1 MILYLQATTD
11 LLRRYVQIFG
21 SAWAIRDALDG
32 VRRSGDELDF
42 LPSNLELIEKPPH
55 PAPRWTLRILCVL
68 SVAILAIAVFGR
80 LDIVATAKGKVLP
93 SDRVKVIQPALSGVA
108 RRILVRDGQ
117 RVKAGQLLIELD
129 TTQAAADSDRAR
141 RDRIDSELSIA
152 GARAA
157 LDALDGHGADASP
170 KLVTVPDASREQ
182 QQQAQALAESAVWE
196 VRQKVSGA
204 EAELRK
210 RIAEKTTVEAEIAKL
225 SATAPLA
232 RREADNYK
240 KLAVDRYVSQ
250 TDYLEKEQAALTSEH
265 ELAAQQSHANEL
277 AAAIEEQ
284 RANVATTIATFRK
297 EQLDVLT
304 KAQQTLQHS
313 SDDEAKAT
321 TRQRLL
327 SLTAPVDG
335 TVQQLAVHT
344 LGGVVTAAQQL
355 MEIVPEDVLEVEAS
369 IENKDI
375 GFVEAGQEAS
385 VKIDAFPYTEYGFLK
400 GRVVSVSN
408 DAVPEK
414 KLGLVFT
421 ARIRLATSSLSV
433 RRKPVSITP
442 GMQVTADIRT
452 GRRSV
457 AAYFLS
463 PLVENMQESMRER

>member
-196 VRQKVSGA
+196 VG
-204 EAELRK
+204 K
-210 RIAEKTTVEAEIAKL
+210 R
-225 SATAPLA
+225 
-232 RREADNYK
+232 
-240 KLAVDRYVSQ
+240 
-250 TDYLEKEQAALTSEH
+250 
-265 ELAAQQSHANEL
+265 
-277 AAAIEEQ
+277 
-284 RANVATTIATFRK
+284 
-297 EQLDVLT
+297 
-304 KAQQTLQHS
+304 
-313 SDDEAKAT
+313 
-321 TRQRLL
+321 
-327 SLTAPVDG
+327 
-335 TVQQLAVHT
+335 
-344 LGGVVTAAQQL
+344 
-355 MEIVPEDVLEVEAS
+355 
-369 IENKDI
+369 
-375 GFVEAGQEAS
+375 
-385 VKIDAFPYTEYGFLK
+385 
-400 GRVVSVSN
+400 
-408 DAVPEK
+408 
-414 KLGLVFT
+414 
-421 ARIRLATSSLSV
+421 
-433 RRKPVSITP
+433 
-442 GMQVTADIRT
+442 
-452 GRRSV
+452 
-457 AAYFLS
+457 
-463 PLVENMQESMRER
+463 

>member
-1 MILYLQATTD
+1 MMLHLQATAD
-11 LLRRYVQIFG
+11 LLRRYVQIFR

-32 VRRSGDELDF
+32 IRRSGDELDF
-42 LPSNLELIEKPPH
+42 LPSNLELVEKPPH
-55 PAPRWTLRILCVL
+55 PAPRWTLRILCLL
-68 SVAILAIAVFGR
+68 SVAILVMAVFGR

-93 SDRVKVIQPALSGVA
+93 GDRVKVIQPALGGVA

-141 RDRIDSELSIA
+141 RDRIDSALSIA

-157 LDALDGHGADASP
+157 LDALTSGSIPKLAKVADASP
-170 KLVTVPDASREQ
+170 EQ
-182 QQQAQALAESAVWE
+182 QQQAEALAESSVWE
-196 VRQKVSGA
+196 VRQKMSSA
-204 EAELRK
+204 QAELRK
-210 RIAEKTTVEAEIAKL
+210 RIAEKSTAEAEIAKL

-250 TDYLEKEQAALTSEH
+250 TEYLEKEQAALTSEH

-277 AAAIEEQ
+277 AAAIAEQ
-284 RANVATTIATFRK
+284 RANVATTTATFRK

-304 KAQQTLQHS
+304 KAQEALQHS
-313 SDDEAKAT
+313 SDDETKAT

-344 LGGVVTAAQQL
+344 LGGVVTSAQKL
-355 MEIVPEDVLEVEAS
+355 MEIVPDDVLEVEAS

-414 KLGLVFT
+414 RLGLVFT
-421 ARIRLATSSLSV
+421 ARIRLAKNSLTV
-433 RRKPVSITP
+433 RGKPVSITP

-463 PLVENMQESMRER
+463 PLVENLQESMRER

>member
-1 MILYLQATTD
+1 MMLYVQATTD
-11 LLRRYVQIFG
+11 LLRRYAQIFQ

-32 VRRSGDELDF
+32 IHRSGDELDF

-55 PAPRWTLRILCVL
+55 PAPRWTLRILCLL
-68 SVAILAIAVFGR
+68 SLAILVMAVFGR

-152 GARAA
+152 GARAS
-157 LDALDGHGADASP
+157 LDALASGSNP
-170 KLVTVPDASREQ
+170 QLVKVADASREQ
-182 QQQAQALAESAVWE
+182 QLQAEALAESSVWE
-196 VRQKVSGA
+196 VRQKVSSA

-210 RIAEKTTVEAEIAKL
+210 RIAEKSTVEAEIAKL

-250 TDYLEKEQAALTSEH
+250 TEYLEKEQAALTSEH

-277 AAAIEEQ
+277 GAAIAEQ

-297 EQLDVLT
+297 DQLDVLT

-313 SDDEAKAT
+313 SDDETKAT

-355 MEIVPEDVLEVEAS
+355 MEIVPDDVLEVQAS

-400 GRVVSVSN
+400 GCVVSVSN

-414 KLGLVFT
+414 RLGLVFT
-421 ARIRLATSSLSV
+421 ARIRLAKNSLTV
-433 RRKPVSITP
+433 RGKPVSVTP

-463 PLVENMQESMRER
+463 PLVENLQESMRER